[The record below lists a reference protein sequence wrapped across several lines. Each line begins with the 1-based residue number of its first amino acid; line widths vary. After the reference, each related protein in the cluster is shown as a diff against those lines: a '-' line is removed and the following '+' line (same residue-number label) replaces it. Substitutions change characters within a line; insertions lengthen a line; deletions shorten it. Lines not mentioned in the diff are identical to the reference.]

1 MIKTIIFDLGGVC
14 FKIDWIKI
22 NKELMKKFNVPILI
36 KSTENKKIQKY
47 YEDALKGKRDIKDM
61 FRELNKDNFDLDEII
76 EFYKEMYKKYKK
88 HDEKIYKLIKKLRNK
103 FVIIGLTDTNPI
115 HYKAHKEQG
124 TIKDFHKV
132 FTSFKTGSVKRETTT
147 FKKILKE
154 LSVKPEE
161 VIFIDDNEK
170 NIEVAR
176 SVGIEGIIY
185 KGYKQLIK
193 EFKELR
199 LSVT

>member
-1 MIKTIIFDLGGVC
+1 
-14 FKIDWIKI
+14 
-22 NKELMKKFNVPILI
+22 MKKFNISILI

-47 YEDALKGKRDIKDM
+47 YEEALKGKRDIKDM
-61 FRELNKDNFDLDEII
+61 FRELNKDNFDLDKII

-88 HDEKIYKLIKKLRNK
+88 HNKKIYKLIKKLRNK

-132 FTSFKTGSVKRETTT
+132 FTSFEIRSVKRETTT

-154 LSVKPEE
+154 LSVKPEK
-161 VIFIDDNEK
+161 VVFIDDNEK
-170 NIEVAR
+170 NIETAR
-176 SVGIEGIIY
+176 SLGIKGIIY
-185 KGYKQLIK
+185 KDHKQLV
-193 EFKELR
+193 KELEE
-199 LSVT
+199 LGLLVT